1 MSNIAPMKLDTVVIP
16 DPLTSFVKPVYAI
29 REPSSLKSFSSLD
42 VTTYS
47 NSQVTTTLNLNST
60 DFILDPNIL
69 YNQPIRVTIN
79 ATTGGQNV
87 LVDGTYGLRNQALS
101 AIMSTLSIKYGSV
114 SYDAQL
120 SDYVN
125 ALAHYN
131 LNTAEKY
138 SSGFDLAML
147 DKTQNYEDLLG
158 AQNNP
163 LGYYA
168 NSVDQV
174 VPRGAYPINIVSN
187 TPTQAVFTTTL
198 RQLIV
203 SPPLRDQME
212 RGGISGA
219 GLSHLS
225 NLGVNISFVS
235 NAGNRVMS
243 MAKNRFGDII
253 NVTNIVVD
261 ILMPT
266 FEFVQLKTRN
276 ESIPACLAYNLE
288 SVERYPFSINLPFGV
303 PTQINVSSFSLSRVP
318 HCAVLFA
325 RPSNNAYLNTAN
337 GVHIPDCF
345 AQISQLNLQ
354 YDGQQLFSNNL
365 SQSALY
371 KICYENGVA
380 DNFLQW
386 SAQPTL
392 KTAGAVGSPAQ
403 YMNGVGPVVKLL
415 FGKDISL
422 FPDIVSGSY
431 NNTSISLT
439 TTLTNT
445 CPSTTDFTFYMLLM
459 YNDIIELYGNN
470 LAQVSMIP
478 LSDSDVRNRHAS
490 ETVHYDVIR
499 NSPDL
504 AGGARHSSGSLLKS
518 GKVASL
524 IKTMKGVLSNPAVR
538 SGIKSTLRSVGMS
551 KQADMLESVGFGRK
565 PRRKSRGGGRMR
577 GGGDIEG
584 GAYASKEQLKHS
596 LLKTESETEYTD

>member
-1 MSNIAPMKLDTVVIP
+1 MPLETVVVS
-16 DPLTSFVKPVYAI
+16 DPLLSFVKPVYVI
-29 REPSSLKSFSSLD
+29 REPSSLKSFSSFD

-47 NSQVTTTLNLNST
+47 NSQVNTTLNLNST
-60 DFILDPNIL
+60 DFVLDPNII
-69 YNQPIRVTIN
+69 YNQPVRVTIN
-79 ATTGGQNV
+79 GTTGGQNV
-87 LVDGTYGLRNQALS
+87 LVDGCFGLRNQACS
-101 AIMSTLSIKYGSV
+101 AIMSSLSIKYGSQ
-114 SYDAQL
+114 SYDYQIGDVISAM
-120 SDYVN
+120 
-125 ALAHYN
+125 AHYN

-168 NSVDQV
+168 NAVDQV
-174 VPRGAYPINIVSN
+174 TPRGAYPVNIVSN

-198 RQLIV
+198 RQLLV

-212 RGGISGA
+212 RGGIAGA

-225 NLGVNISFVS
+225 NIGINITFQS
-235 NAGNRVMS
+235 NAGNRLLS
-243 MAKNRFGDII
+243 LAKNRFGDVL

-266 FEFVQLKTRN
+266 FEFVQLKSRN
-276 ESIPACLAYNLE
+276 EQIPRCLAYAME
-288 SVERYPFSINLPFGV
+288 SQERYPYQITLPFGV

-318 HCAVLFA
+318 DCAILYA
-325 RPSNNAYLNTAN
+325 RPSNNAYLNNAN

-345 AQISQLNLQ
+345 AQISQLTIQ
-354 YDGQQLFSNNL
+354 YDGQSLISP
-365 SQSALY
+365 SASPAQLY
-371 KICYENGVA
+371 KMAYENGVA
-380 DNFLQW
+380 TTFQQW

-392 KTAGAVGSPAQ
+392 KTVGAGVSPAQ
-403 YMNGVGPVVKLL
+403 YMNGVGSVLKLR

-422 FPDIVSGSY
+422 YPDIVSGSY

-439 TTLTNT
+439 ATLTNL
-445 CPSTTDFTFYMLLM
+445 CPSTNDFTFYILLL
-459 YNDIIELYGNN
+459 YSDVLELFDNSLATIN
-470 LAQVSMIP
+470 LIP
-478 LSDSDVRNRHAS
+478 LSDADVKNRHGS
-490 ETVHYDVIR
+490 EKVHYDIIR
-499 NSPDL
+499 HSPDL
-504 AGGARHSSGSLLKS
+504 SGGARHSSGSLLKS

-565 PRRKSRGGGRMR
+565 PRRKSRGRGRMH